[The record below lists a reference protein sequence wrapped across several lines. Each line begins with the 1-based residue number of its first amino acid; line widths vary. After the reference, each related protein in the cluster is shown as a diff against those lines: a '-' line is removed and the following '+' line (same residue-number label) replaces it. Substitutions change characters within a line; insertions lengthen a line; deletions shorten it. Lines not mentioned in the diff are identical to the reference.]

1 MIILAK
7 IIVVLAIVAMLI
19 LGAAIVHG
27 WWVKNN
33 LL

>member
-1 MIILAK
+1 MIVFAK
-7 IIVVLAIVAMLI
+7 IVVVLAIVAMLI
-19 LGAAIVHG
+19 LGAATVHG